1 VPKSRESNA
10 AILACVL
17 FAYVLSMGP
26 VVRLVDKGFISRSVL
41 VPFIP
46 LFALAYE
53 VPFFYRATNSYL
65 QFWDPGFDLD

>member
-1 VPKSRESNA
+1 MSKSSESNA

-26 VVRLVDKGFISRSVL
+26 VNRLVDKGF
-41 VPFIP
+41 VPRAVIVPYIP

-53 VPFFYRATNSYL
+53 VPLFYRATNSYL